1 MAPFLTKILMET
13 GQEVPSFFESFKPT
27 DGELN
32 FDEDEDNAIFEADA
46 GADGAN
52 DGWGNGNAADTN
64 AGGDAWGAGDNTPAV
79 NADAGLGGENGAVG
93 WGQTAPASA
102 SASTPAW

>member
-52 DGWGNGNAADTN
+52 D
-64 AGGDAWGAGDNTPAV
+64 AWGAGDNTPAV

-102 SASTPAW
+102 SASAPAW